1 LYLSSTPCL
10 RSFYAKD
17 GIMRLRLA
25 GLFQGVTLA
34 LAGVA
39 PGLAADVS
47 ADLHIDRVTVYR
59 QGAVVTRAGEVAIP
73 AGSHRL
79 IVRGL
84 PASIDS
90 KTLRVTVEG
99 GAVQLGGV
107 ELAKIN
113 EGRFV
118 SETERE
124 LRSKIEETGDQRVV
138 IQDDVSTAETQL
150 KLLDSLATN
159 PVGSTT
165 RASVDGANL
174 ATVLTTM
181 ATSASAA
188 RKRVRDAR
196 LRLRSLDR
204 ELEKMKADL
213 AKVATQ
219 SKQSTEVRASIDAA
233 GAVTV
238 SVAVSYTIE
247 DSGWDW
253 IYQARLNTEKK
264 RISLDRQGS
273 VRQGSGEDWKN
284 VALTLTTAL
293 PADDVATPQIS
304 SLFLD
309 LQVPP
314 PSRNET
320 FGMAAKRSAI
330 AQVASPAV
338 AAPPAALQEIAV
350 TAARRQAAASSTDY
364 IAEYKIP
371 SRVSLIADREP
382 RLYPIAEDEF
392 DVDLVARIV
401 PSASHVA
408 HLESVFKYQSH
419 LPIEAG
425 QLELYRDGAY
435 VGEAETQAFL
445 PGAEVRMPFGADERI
460 RVAVRNEQAQSGQ
473 RGVIAKQTV
482 KETRQRFE
490 VTSFHPGPI
499 PVEIIDR
506 IPVSK
511 NADIHVEILK
521 GATEATVKDFEGKP
535 GLLLWKFDAPAQQ
548 AVSIRHY
555 YSVQY
560 PSGRELEQ
568 SEVDTAE

>member
-1 LYLSSTPCL
+1 VWRLVNE
-10 RSFYAKD
+10 FNAKD

-25 GLFQGVTLA
+25 AVFHCGTLTLLGVT
-34 LAGVA
+34 
-39 PGLAADVS
+39 PGMAAEVT

-59 QGAVVTRAGEVAIP
+59 QGAVVTRAGEVSIP
-73 AGSHRL
+73 AGSNRL

-99 GAVQLGGV
+99 QAVQLGGV

-113 EGRFV
+113 EGKFV
-118 SETERE
+118 SEAERE
-124 LRSKIEETGDQRVV
+124 LRRRIEETGDQRVV
-138 IQDDVSTAETQL
+138 IQDDVNTAETQL
-150 KLLDSLATN
+150 KLLDSLAAN
-159 PVGSTT
+159 PVGSAT

-181 ATSASAA
+181 ATSATAA
-188 RKRVRDAR
+188 RKRMRDAHLK
-196 LRLRSLDR
+196 LRGLDR
-204 ELEKMKADL
+204 DLEKMKADL

-219 SKQSTEVRASIDAA
+219 SKQSTEVRASVEAA
-233 GAVTV
+233 GPVTAN
-238 SVAVSYTIE
+238 VAVSYTIE
-247 DSGWDW
+247 SAGWDW
-253 IYQARLNTEKK
+253 IYQARLDSAK
-264 RISLDRQGS
+264 RRIALDRQGS
-273 VRQGSGEDWKN
+273 VHQGSGEDWKN
-284 VALTLTTAL
+284 VVLTLTTAL
-293 PADDVATPQIS
+293 PADDVATPRIN

-309 LQVPP
+309 LQMPP
-314 PSRNET
+314 PPRLES
-320 FGMAAKRSAI
+320 FDKAKRSVI
-330 AQVASPAV
+330 GQVASPAV
-338 AAPPAALQEIAV
+338 APADLQEVIV
-350 TAARRQAAASSTDY
+350 TGGRRHATASSTDY

-371 SRVSLIADREP
+371 SRVSLSADREP

-392 DVDLVARIV
+392 DVDLVDRIV

-408 HLESVFKYQSH
+408 HLESVFKYQSQ

-435 VGEAETQAFL
+435 VGAAETQAFL

-460 RVAVRNEQAQSGQ
+460 RVAVRQEPAQSGQ

-490 VTSFHPGPI
+490 VTSYHPGPI

-506 IPVSK
+506 LPVSK

-535 GLLLWKFDAPAQQ
+535 GVLLWKLDAPPQK

-568 SEVDTAE
+568 AEADTADDTGE

>member
-1 LYLSSTPCL
+1 
-10 RSFYAKD
+10 
-17 GIMRLRLA
+17 MRQRLA
-25 GLFQGVTLA
+25 APFLCLVLVP
-34 LAGVA
+34 AGVSTC
-39 PGLAADVS
+39 LAADVS

-73 AGSHRL
+73 AGSNRL

-99 GAVQLGGV
+99 GSVQLGGV

-113 EGRFV
+113 EGKFV
-118 SETERE
+118 SEAERE
-124 LRSKIEETGDQRVV
+124 LRRKIEETGDQRVV
-138 IQDDVSTAETQL
+138 IQDDVNTAETQL
-150 KLLDSLATN
+150 KLLDSLAAN

-165 RASVDGANL
+165 RASIDGANL
-174 ATVLTTM
+174 GTVLTTM
-181 ATSASAA
+181 ATSAGAA
-188 RKRVRDAR
+188 RKRVRDAH
-196 LRLRSLDR
+196 LRLRTLDR

-219 SKQSTEVRASIDAA
+219 SKQSTEVRASVEAA
-233 GAVTV
+233 GAATANL
-238 SVAVSYTIE
+238 AVSYTIE
-247 DSGWDW
+247 NAGWDW
-253 IYQARLNTEKK
+253 IYQARLDTAKK

-273 VRQGSGEDWKN
+273 VHQGSGEDWKN
-284 VALTLTTAL
+284 VVLTLTTAL
-293 PADDVATPQIS
+293 PADDVATPRIN

-314 PSRNET
+314 PPRSEAL
-320 FGMAAKRSAI
+320 GMMAKRSRDVLGAP
-330 AQVASPAV
+330 SAV
-338 AAPPAALQEIAV
+338 AAPPAELQEVMV
-350 TAARRQAAASSTDY
+350 TGGRRQAAASSTDY

-371 SRVSLIADREP
+371 SRVSLSADREP

-392 DVDLVARIV
+392 EVDLVARIV
-401 PSASHVA
+401 PSASHAA
-408 HLESVFKYQSH
+408 HLESVFKYQSQ

-425 QLELYRDGAY
+425 QLELYRDGAF

-473 RGVIAKQTV
+473 RGVISKQTV

-490 VTSFHPGPI
+490 VTSYHPGPI

-511 NADIHVEILK
+511 NADIHVEVLK

-535 GLLLWKFDAPAQQ
+535 GLLLWKLDAPPQK

-568 SEVDTAE
+568 SEADTAVDAAE

>member
-1 LYLSSTPCL
+1 
-10 RSFYAKD
+10 
-17 GIMRLRLA
+17 MRLRSAAL
-25 GLFQGVTLA
+25 VHCVILA
-34 LAGVA
+34 LPWVA
-39 PGLAADVS
+39 PSLAADVP

-73 AGSHRL
+73 AGSNRL
-79 IVRGL
+79 IVGGL

-118 SETERE
+118 SEAERE
-124 LRSKIEETGDQRVV
+124 LRRRIEETGDQRVV
-138 IQDDVSTAETQL
+138 IQDDVNTAETQL
-150 KLLDSLATN
+150 KLLDSLAAN
-159 PVGSTT
+159 PVGSAT

-181 ATSASAA
+181 ATSATAA
-188 RKRVRDAR
+188 RKRVRDAHLK
-196 LRLRSLDR
+196 LRNLDR
-204 ELEKMKADL
+204 DLEKMKADL

-219 SKQSTEVRASIDAA
+219 SKQSTEVHASVEAA
-233 GAVTV
+233 GAVTAKI
-238 SVAVSYTIE
+238 AVSYTIE
-247 DSGWDW
+247 GAGWDW
-253 IYQARLNTEKK
+253 IYQARLDTGKK

-273 VRQGSGEDWKN
+273 VHQGSGEDWKN
-284 VALTLTTAL
+284 VVLTLTTAL
-293 PADDVATPQIS
+293 PADDVATPQLN
-304 SLFLD
+304 SLYLD
-309 LQVPP
+309 LQVPAP
-314 PSRNET
+314 PRT
-320 FGMAAKRSAI
+320 FGMAAKRSVAG
-330 AQVASPAV
+330 AQFAAP
-338 AAPPAALQEIAV
+338 AAPPAELQEVAV

-371 SRVSLIADREP
+371 SRVSLNADREA

-401 PSASHVA
+401 PSASHAA
-408 HLESVFKYQSH
+408 HLESVFKYQSQ

-473 RGVIAKQTV
+473 RGVIAKQAV

-490 VTSFHPGPI
+490 VTSYHPAPI

-511 NADIHVEILK
+511 SADIHVEILK

-535 GLLLWKFDAPAQQ
+535 GVLLWKIDAPPQK

-560 PSGRELEQ
+560 PSGRELDQ
-568 SEVDTAE
+568 SESDTAE

>member
-1 LYLSSTPCL
+1 
-10 RSFYAKD
+10 
-17 GIMRLRLA
+17 MRQRLA
-25 GLFQGVTLA
+25 APFLCLVLVP
-34 LAGVA
+34 AGVSTC
-39 PGLAADVS
+39 LAADVS

-73 AGSHRL
+73 PGSNRL

-90 KTLRVTVEG
+90 KTLRVTVNG
-99 GAVQLGGV
+99 GAAQLGGV
-107 ELAKIN
+107 ELARIN

-118 SETERE
+118 SEAERE
-124 LRSKIEETGDQRVV
+124 LRHRIEETGDQRVV
-138 IQDDVSTAETQL
+138 IQDDVNTAETQL
-150 KLLDSLATN
+150 KLMDSLAAN
-159 PVGSTT
+159 PVGSGT
-165 RASVDGANL
+165 RAAVDGASL

-181 ATSASAA
+181 ATSATAA
-188 RKRVRDAR
+188 RKRVRDAH
-196 LRLRSLDR
+196 LKLRSLDR
-204 ELEKMKADL
+204 DLEKMKADL

-219 SKQSTEVRASIDAA
+219 SKQSTEVRASVEAA
-233 GAVTV
+233 EAVTANI
-238 SVAVSYTIE
+238 AVSYTIE
-247 DSGWDW
+247 SAGWDW
-253 IYQARLNTEKK
+253 IYQARLDTAK
-264 RISLDRQGS
+264 RRIALDRQGS
-273 VRQGSGEDWKN
+273 VHQGSGEDWKN
-284 VALTLTTAL
+284 VVLTLTTAL
-293 PADDVATPQIS
+293 PADDVATPQIN

-309 LQVPP
+309 LQMP
-314 PSRNET
+314 PSPRSES
-320 FGMAAKRSAI
+320 FGMAKRSAI
-330 AQVASPAV
+330 GQAASPAEAV
-338 AAPPAALQEIAV
+338 PPADLREVIV
-350 TAARRQAAASSTDY
+350 TGGRRQATASSTDY

-371 SRVSLIADREP
+371 SRVSLSADREP

-392 DVDLVARIV
+392 DVDLVVRIV

-408 HLESVFKYQSH
+408 HLESVFKYQSQ

-435 VGEAETQAFL
+435 VGAAETQAFL

-460 RVAVRNEQAQSGQ
+460 RVAVRQEPAQSGQ

-490 VTSFHPGPI
+490 VTSYHPAPI
-499 PVEIIDR
+499 AVEIIDR

-535 GLLLWKFDAPAQQ
+535 GLLLWKLDTSPQK

-560 PSGRELEQ
+560 PTGRELDQ
-568 SEVDTAE
+568 SESDAAE

>member
-1 LYLSSTPCL
+1 
-10 RSFYAKD
+10 
-17 GIMRLRLA
+17 MRRRLA
-25 GLFQGVTLA
+25 ASFLCLVLVP
-34 LAGVA
+34 AGVSTC
-39 PGLAADVS
+39 LAADVS

-73 AGSHRL
+73 PGSNRL

-90 KTLRVTVEG
+90 KTLRVTVNG

-107 ELAKIN
+107 ELARIN

-118 SETERE
+118 SEAERE
-124 LRSKIEETGDQRVV
+124 LRHRIEETGDQRVV
-138 IQDDVSTAETQL
+138 IQDDVNTAETQL
-150 KLLDSLATN
+150 KLLDSLAAN
-159 PVGSTT
+159 PVGSGT
-165 RASVDGANL
+165 RAAVDGASL

-181 ATSASAA
+181 ATSATAA
-188 RKRVRDAR
+188 RKRVRDAH
-196 LRLRSLDR
+196 LKLRSLDR
-204 ELEKMKADL
+204 DLEKMKADL

-219 SKQSTEVRASIDAA
+219 SKQSTEVRASVEAA
-233 GAVTV
+233 EAVTADI
-238 SVAVSYTIE
+238 AVSYTIE
-247 DSGWDW
+247 SAGWDW
-253 IYQARLNTEKK
+253 IYQARLDTAK
-264 RISLDRQGS
+264 RRIALDRQGS
-273 VRQGSGEDWKN
+273 VHQGSGEDWKN
-284 VALTLTTAL
+284 VVLTLTTAL
-293 PADDVATPQIS
+293 PADDVATPQIN

-309 LQVPP
+309 LHMP
-314 PSRNET
+314 PSPRSES
-320 FGMAAKRSAI
+320 FGMAKRSAI
-330 AQVASPAV
+330 GQAASPAEAV
-338 AAPPAALQEIAV
+338 PPADLREVIV
-350 TAARRQAAASSTDY
+350 TGGRRQATASSTDY

-371 SRVSLIADREP
+371 SRVSLSADREP

-392 DVDLVARIV
+392 DVDLVVRIV

-408 HLESVFKYQSH
+408 HLESVFKYQSQ

-435 VGEAETQAFL
+435 VGAAETQAFL

-460 RVAVRNEQAQSGQ
+460 RVAVRQEPAQSGQ

-490 VTSFHPGPI
+490 VTSYHPAPI
-499 PVEIIDR
+499 AVEIIDR

-535 GLLLWKFDAPAQQ
+535 GLLLWKLDTSPQK

-560 PSGRELEQ
+560 PTGRELDQ
-568 SEVDTAE
+568 SESDAAE

>member
-1 LYLSSTPCL
+1 V
-10 RSFYAKD
+10 
-17 GIMRLRLA
+17 I
-25 GLFQGVTLA
+25 LA
-34 LAGVA
+34 LPWVA
-39 PGLAADVS
+39 PSLAADVP

-73 AGSHRL
+73 AGSNRL

-118 SETERE
+118 SEAERE
-124 LRSKIEETGDQRVV
+124 LRRRIEETGDQRVV
-138 IQDDVSTAETQL
+138 IQDDVNTAETQL
-150 KLLDSLATN
+150 KLLDSLAAN
-159 PVGSTT
+159 PVGSAT

-181 ATSASAA
+181 ATSATAA
-188 RKRVRDAR
+188 RKRVRDAHLK
-196 LRLRSLDR
+196 LRNLDR
-204 ELEKMKADL
+204 DLEKMKADL

-219 SKQSTEVRASIDAA
+219 SKQSTEVHASVEAA
-233 GAVTV
+233 GAVTANI
-238 SVAVSYTIE
+238 AVSYTIE
-247 DSGWDW
+247 GAGWDW
-253 IYQARLNTEKK
+253 IYQARLDTGKK

-273 VRQGSGEDWKN
+273 VHQGSGEDWKN
-284 VALTLTTAL
+284 VVLTLTTAL
-293 PADDVATPQIS
+293 PADDVATPQLN
-304 SLFLD
+304 SLYLD
-309 LQVPP
+309 LQVPASP
-314 PSRNET
+314 RA
-320 FGMAAKRSAI
+320 FGLAAKRSVAG
-330 AQVASPAV
+330 AQFAAP
-338 AAPPAALQEIAV
+338 AAPPAELQEVAV
-350 TAARRQAAASSTDY
+350 TGARRQAAASATDY
-364 IAEYKIP
+364 IAEYRIP
-371 SRVSLIADREP
+371 SRVSLNADREA

-401 PSASHVA
+401 PSASHAA
-408 HLESVFKYQSH
+408 HLESVFKYQSQ

-473 RGVIAKQTV
+473 RGVIAKQAV

-490 VTSFHPGPI
+490 VTSYHPAPI

-535 GLLLWKFDAPAQQ
+535 GVLLWKFDAPPQK

-560 PSGRELEQ
+560 PSGRELDQ
-568 SEVDTAE
+568 SESDSAE

>member
-1 LYLSSTPCL
+1 
-10 RSFYAKD
+10 
-17 GIMRLRLA
+17 MRQRLA
-25 GLFQGVTLA
+25 APFLCLVLVP
-34 LAGVA
+34 AGVSTC
-39 PGLAADVS
+39 LAADVS

-73 AGSHRL
+73 PGSNRL

-90 KTLRVTVEG
+90 KTLRVTVNG

-107 ELAKIN
+107 ELARIN

-118 SETERE
+118 SEAERE
-124 LRSKIEETGDQRVV
+124 LRHRIEETGDQRVV
-138 IQDDVSTAETQL
+138 IQDDVNTAETQL
-150 KLLDSLATN
+150 KLMDSLAAN
-159 PVGSTT
+159 PVGSGT
-165 RASVDGANL
+165 RAAVDGASL

-181 ATSASAA
+181 ATSATAA
-188 RKRVRDAR
+188 RKRVRDAH
-196 LRLRSLDR
+196 LKLRSLDR
-204 ELEKMKADL
+204 DLEKMKADL

-219 SKQSTEVRASIDAA
+219 SKQSTEVRASVEAA
-233 GAVTV
+233 EAVTANI
-238 SVAVSYTIE
+238 AVSYTIE
-247 DSGWDW
+247 SAGWDW
-253 IYQARLNTEKK
+253 IYQARLDTAK
-264 RISLDRQGS
+264 RRIALDRQGS
-273 VRQGSGEDWKN
+273 VHQGSGEDWKN
-284 VALTLTTAL
+284 VVLTLTTAL
-293 PADDVATPQIS
+293 PADDVATPQIN

-309 LQVPP
+309 LQMP
-314 PSRNET
+314 PSPRSES
-320 FGMAAKRSAI
+320 FGMAKRSAI
-330 AQVASPAV
+330 GQAASPAEAV
-338 AAPPAALQEIAV
+338 PPADLREVIV
-350 TAARRQAAASSTDY
+350 TGGRRQATASSTDY

-371 SRVSLIADREP
+371 SRVSLSADREP

-392 DVDLVARIV
+392 DVDLVVRIV

-408 HLESVFKYQSH
+408 HLESVFKYQSQ

-435 VGEAETQAFL
+435 VGAAETQAFL

-460 RVAVRNEQAQSGQ
+460 RVAVRQEPAQSGQ

-490 VTSFHPGPI
+490 VTSYHPAPI
-499 PVEIIDR
+499 AVEIIDR

-535 GLLLWKFDAPAQQ
+535 GLLLWKLDTSPQK

-560 PSGRELEQ
+560 PTGRELDQ
-568 SEVDTAE
+568 SESDAAE

>member
-1 LYLSSTPCL
+1 
-10 RSFYAKD
+10 
-17 GIMRLRLA
+17 MRRRLA
-25 GLFQGVTLA
+25 GLYQGLTLA

-39 PGLAADVS
+39 PVLAADVS

-73 AGSHRL
+73 AGSLRL

-84 PASIDS
+84 PASIDA
-90 KTLRVTVEG
+90 KTLRVTVDG
-99 GAVQLGGV
+99 GAAQLGGV
-107 ELAKIN
+107 ELGRIN
-113 EGRFV
+113 EGKFV
-118 SETERE
+118 SEAERD
-124 LRSKIEETGDQRVV
+124 LRRKIEETGDERVA
-138 IQDDVSTAETQL
+138 IQDDVNTAETQL
-150 KLLDSLATN
+150 KLLDSLAAN
-159 PVGSTT
+159 PVGSAT

-174 ATVLTTM
+174 ATVLATM
-181 ATSASAA
+181 TTSASAA
-188 RKRVRDAR
+188 RKRVRDAHLK
-196 LRLRSLDR
+196 LRTLDR

-219 SKQSTEVRASIDAA
+219 SKQSTEVRASVESAA
-233 GAVTV
+233 AVTAN
-238 SVAVSYTIE
+238 VAVSYTIE
-247 DSGWDW
+247 NAGWDW
-253 IYQARLNTEKK
+253 IYQARLNTAKK

-273 VRQGSGEDWKN
+273 VHQGSGEDWKN
-284 VALTLTTAL
+284 VVLTLTTAL
-293 PADDVATPQIS
+293 PADDVATPQLN
-304 SLFLD
+304 SLYVD
-309 LQVPP
+309 LQVPAP
-314 PSRNET
+314 PRA
-320 FGMAAKRSAI
+320 FGMAAKRSMA
-330 AQVASPAV
+330 AGQF
-338 AAPPAALQEIAV
+338 AAPAAAPAELQEVAV
-350 TAARRQAAASSTDY
+350 TGARRQAAASSTDY

-371 SRVSLIADREP
+371 SRVSLNADRES

-401 PSASHVA
+401 PSASHAA
-408 HLESVFKYQSH
+408 HLESVFKYQSQ

-473 RGVIAKQTV
+473 RGVIAKQAV

-490 VTSFHPGPI
+490 VTSYHPAPI

-535 GLLLWKFDAPAQQ
+535 GVLLWKFDAPPQK

-568 SEVDTAE
+568 SEAESME

>member
-1 LYLSSTPCL
+1 
-10 RSFYAKD
+10 
-17 GIMRLRLA
+17 MRQRLA
-25 GLFQGVTLA
+25 APFLCLVLVP
-34 LAGVA
+34 AGVSTC
-39 PGLAADVS
+39 LAADVS

-73 AGSHRL
+73 PGSNRL

-90 KTLRVTVEG
+90 KTLRVTVNG

-107 ELAKIN
+107 ELARIN

-118 SETERE
+118 SEAERE
-124 LRSKIEETGDQRVV
+124 LRHRIEETGDQRVV
-138 IQDDVSTAETQL
+138 IQDDVNTAETQL
-150 KLLDSLATN
+150 KLLDSLAAN
-159 PVGSTT
+159 PVGSGT
-165 RASVDGANL
+165 RAAVDGASL

-181 ATSASAA
+181 ATSATAA
-188 RKRVRDAR
+188 RKRVRDAH
-196 LRLRSLDR
+196 LKLRSLDR
-204 ELEKMKADL
+204 DLEKMKADL

-219 SKQSTEVRASIDAA
+219 SKQSTEVRASVEAA
-233 GAVTV
+233 EAVTANI
-238 SVAVSYTIE
+238 AVSYTIE
-247 DSGWDW
+247 SAGWDW
-253 IYQARLNTEKK
+253 IYQARLDTAK
-264 RISLDRQGS
+264 RRIALDRQGS
-273 VRQGSGEDWKN
+273 VHQGSGEDWKN
-284 VALTLTTAL
+284 VVLTLTTAL
-293 PADDVATPQIS
+293 PADDVATPQIN

-309 LQVPP
+309 LQMP
-314 PSRNET
+314 PSPRSES
-320 FGMAAKRSAI
+320 FGMAKRSAI
-330 AQVASPAV
+330 GQAASPAEAV
-338 AAPPAALQEIAV
+338 PPADLREVIV
-350 TAARRQAAASSTDY
+350 TGGRRQATASSTDY

-371 SRVSLIADREP
+371 SRVSLSADREP

-392 DVDLVARIV
+392 DVDLVVRIV

-408 HLESVFKYQSH
+408 HLESVFKYQSQ

-435 VGEAETQAFL
+435 VGAAETQAFL

-460 RVAVRNEQAQSGQ
+460 RVAVRQEPAQSGQ

-490 VTSFHPGPI
+490 VTSYHPAPI
-499 PVEIIDR
+499 AVEIIDR

-535 GLLLWKFDAPAQQ
+535 GLLLWKLDTSPQK

-560 PSGRELEQ
+560 PTGRELDQ
-568 SEVDTAE
+568 SESDAAE

>member
-1 LYLSSTPCL
+1 
-10 RSFYAKD
+10 
-17 GIMRLRLA
+17 MRQRLA
-25 GLFQGVTLA
+25 AQFLCLA
-34 LAGVA
+34 LV
-39 PGLAADVS
+39 PKEVSTCLAADVS

-59 QGAVVTRAGEVAIP
+59 QGAVVTRAGEVPIP
-73 AGSHRL
+73 AGSNRL

-99 GAVQLGGV
+99 GSVQLGGV

-118 SETERE
+118 SEAERE
-124 LRSKIEETGDQRVV
+124 LRRKIEEAGDQRIV
-138 IQDDVSTAETQL
+138 IQDDVDTAETQL
-150 KLLDSLATN
+150 KLLDSLAAN
-159 PVGSTT
+159 PVGSAT

-196 LRLRSLDR
+196 LKLRSLDR
-204 ELEKMKADL
+204 DLEKMKADL

-219 SKQSTEVRASIDAA
+219 SKQSTEVRASVDAA
-233 GAVTV
+233 GAVTANI
-238 SVAVSYTIE
+238 AVSYTIE
-247 DSGWDW
+247 SAGWDW
-253 IYQARLNTEKK
+253 IYQARLDTAK
-264 RISLDRQGS
+264 RRIALDRQGS
-273 VRQGSGEDWKN
+273 VHQGSGEDWKS
-284 VALTLTTAL
+284 VVLTLTTAL
-293 PADDVATPQIS
+293 PADDVATPQIN

-309 LQVPP
+309 LQMPP
-314 PSRNET
+314 PPRPES
-320 FGMAAKRSAI
+320 FGMAKRSAI
-330 AQVASPAV
+330 AQLASPAM
-338 AAPPAALQEIAV
+338 AAPSADLRDVAV
-350 TAARRQAAASSTDY
+350 TASRRQAAASSTDY

-371 SRVSLIADREP
+371 SRVSLSADREP

-392 DVDLVARIV
+392 DVDLVVRIV

-408 HLESVFKYQSH
+408 HLESVFKYQSQ

-435 VGEAETQAFL
+435 VGAAETQAFL

-490 VTSFHPGPI
+490 VTSYHPAPI
-499 PVEIIDR
+499 AVEIIDR

-521 GATEATVKDFEGKP
+521 GATEAVKDFEGKP
-535 GLLLWKFDAPAQQ
+535 GLLLWKLDAPPQKE
-548 AVSIRHY
+548 VSVRHY

-560 PSGRELEQ
+560 PAGRELEQ
-568 SEVDTAE
+568 SEAASAE